1 MTDGAGPFSG
11 YLSHEERQARYRG
24 ERSPSNDDWT
34 PQELALNRAGHDLA
48 EARHAL
54 ERAESELR
62 VRIDEAVNVEGLALE
77 RVGAL
82 AALDED
88 QVLAQLAAIERRD
101 RGLEQG
107 ARRGD
112 PSSLLERQQQPGES
126 G

>member
-1 MTDGAGPFSG
+1 MTSGDGPFSG
-11 YLSHEERQARYRG
+11 YLSREQRQARYRAK
-24 ERSPSNDDWT
+24 RSPSNDDWT
-34 PQELALNRAGHDLA
+34 PQELALNRAAHELA
-48 EARHAL
+48 EARRAL

-62 VRIDEAVNVEGLALE
+62 VAIDEAVNVEGLALE

-112 PSSLLERQQQPGES
+112 PSLLLERPGE
-126 G
+126 GG

>member
-1 MTDGAGPFSG
+1 MSSGEGPFSG
-11 YLSHEERQARYRG
+11 YLSHAERQARYRAK
-24 ERSPSNDDWT
+24 RSPSNDDWT
-34 PQELALNRAGHDLA
+34 PQELALNRAAHELA
-48 EARHAL
+48 EARRAL

-62 VRIDEAVNVEGLALE
+62 VAIDEAVNVEGLALE

-112 PSSLLERQQQPGES
+112 PSSLLERPGE
-126 G
+126 GG

>member
-1 MTDGAGPFSG
+1 MSSGEPPFSG
-11 YLSHEERQARYRG
+11 YLSLEGRQARYRG
-24 ERSPSNDDWT
+24 ERSERNDDWT
-34 PQELALNRAGHDLA
+34 PQELVLNRAAHELA
-48 EARHAL
+48 EARRAL

-77 RVGAL
+77 RVEAL
-82 AALDED
+82 TALDED

-112 PSSLLERQQQPGES
+112 PSLLLERPGE
-126 G
+126 GG